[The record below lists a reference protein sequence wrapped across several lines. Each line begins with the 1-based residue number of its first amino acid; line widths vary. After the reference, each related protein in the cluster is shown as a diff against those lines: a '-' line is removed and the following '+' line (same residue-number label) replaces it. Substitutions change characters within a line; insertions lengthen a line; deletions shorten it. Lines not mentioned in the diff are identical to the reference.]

1 MRAMRFLLWFVLVL
15 GVLWAG
21 YWFVGARAVRQ
32 GAEAAFAQARTD
44 GLVAETSGLSVAG
57 FADRFDLTVNDVHL
71 ADPVSGWG
79 WQAPFAQVFAMTWKP
94 WHLIA
99 ALPHTQVVTL
109 PDAQKVTIGSDRL
122 MASLLMRPSLDLTF
136 RRAVVEGEGLA
147 LTSDR
152 GWAGKAEKAVLA
164 AETDPTRANTLHLG
178 ADVTNLTPP
187 AALMALPDLG
197 PVVGVLHLDGRITLS
212 QPIDRNL
219 SNPQVQAVGL
229 TALHLAWGAMDLGA
243 QGDLVP
249 DAQGLA
255 QGTIDLRLKGW
266 RSLPAVVV
274 ALGLL
279 PSANAIT
286 LQRGLEFF
294 AKSGTDPE
302 VIALPLTFKAGV
314 MSLGPLPLGPSP
326 RLN

>member
-21 YWFVGARAVRQ
+21 YWFVGARMVRQ
-32 GAEAAFAQARTD
+32 GAEAWFAQAKAG
-44 GLVAETSGLSVAG
+44 GLVADTSGVSVAG

-79 WQAPFAQVFAMTWKP
+79 WQAPFAQVLAMTWKP

-99 ALPHTQVVTL
+99 ALPHSQVVTV
-109 PDAQKVTIGSDRL
+109 PDGQKVTIGSDRL
-122 MASLLMRPSLDLTF
+122 MASLLLQPALNLAF

-152 GWAGKAEKAVLA
+152 GWTAKAEKAVLA

-187 AALMALPDLG
+187 AALKALPDLG
-197 PVVGVLHLDGRITLS
+197 PMVSVLHLDGHVTLS
-212 QPIDRNL
+212 QSIDRNL
-219 SNPQVQAVGL
+219 SNPKVQAVGL
-229 TALHLAWGAMDLGA
+229 TAVHVAWGALDLTA
-243 QGDLVP
+243 QGEIAP

-255 QGTIDLRLKGW
+255 SGVIDLRLKGW

-279 PSANAIT
+279 PQANAVT

-314 MSLGPLPLGPSP
+314 MSLGPLPLGPAP